1 MARRADGVGLPARHS
16 GRRILRII
24 LRPTMQSTRPIFLD
38 LRRIK
43 LPIGGWVSILHR
55 LSGILLVLAL
65 PAGALLLHQALSGP
79 DGFAA
84 SAAVL
89 AHPLVRLALGVL
101 AWGLLH
107 HLGAGIRHL
116 LLDLG
121 LGLARS
127 SARRSAWAVL
137 LGALA
142 AALILGSG
150 WLGSGASA

>member
-1 MARRADGVGLPARHS
+1 
-16 GRRILRII
+16 
-24 LRPTMQSTRPIFLD
+24 MQSTRPIFLD

-55 LSGILLVLAL
+55 LSGILLVLAI

-101 AWGLLH
+101 VWGLLH
-107 HLGAGIRHL
+107 HLLAGIRYL

-121 LGLARS
+121 LGLARP
-127 SARRSAWAVL
+127 SARRSAWAAL

-142 AALILGSG
+142 AAALVLATG
-150 WLGSGASA
+150 WLGAGVPA